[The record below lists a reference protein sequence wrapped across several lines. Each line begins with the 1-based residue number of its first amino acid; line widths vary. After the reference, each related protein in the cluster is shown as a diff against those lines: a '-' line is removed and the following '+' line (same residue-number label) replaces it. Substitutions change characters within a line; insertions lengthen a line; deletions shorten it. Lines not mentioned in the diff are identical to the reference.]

1 MAGIAAWGAY
11 VPSFRLDRKTMGKAW
26 DTPALPGERA
36 VSAGDEDSL
45 TMGVEAALA
54 CTAGRDLSKID
65 AVFFATTTSPYAEKQ
80 GAATIA
86 AVLDRPS
93 AFTADVTGSLRAG
106 TTALRQALD
115 AVAAGSAREALVV
128 AADARPA
135 EPATATEQ
143 LFGDGAAAVLVSADG
158 FVEVLSATGVTED
171 FTGPWRRTADTYVR
185 SFEPKLEAEYGY
197 SRSVRAAVKE
207 ALSRAGATP
216 DQASRLV
223 AYAPDPR
230 TLGSVAKKLGFTSEQ
245 ARDPIFTTAGNIGA
259 AHALLALAWALD
271 DAQPGEVL
279 VLVGQGDGADA
290 FVLRASSA
298 FDSASGGPRVADL
311 IASKQLL
318 PSYEGY
324 LRFRRLLPSDAS
336 DPRSSTVQYW
346 RDRRQALP
354 FEGVRCTACGVIQFP
369 ANRACVECAALDK
382 MEVVALQ
389 KRGRIFTFTLDHL
402 VGGEYLETP
411 VPRVVVDMDGGGR
424 VFFDMTDVNPA
435 EVRIGMEIELTFRRI
450 HDGAGFHN
458 YYWKARPPRTA
469 VVPA

>member
-11 VPSFRLDRKTMGKAW
+11 LPTFRLDRKTMGRAW
-26 DTPALPGERA
+26 DTPSLPGERA

-54 CTAGRDLSKID
+54 CLAGRDLDDLD

-86 AVLDRPS
+86 AVLDRPNALTS
-93 AFTADVTGSLRAG
+93 DVTGSLRAA
-106 TTALRQALD
+106 TTALRSALD
-115 AVAAGSAREALVV
+115 AVAAGTARAVLVV

-143 LFGDGAAAVLVSADG
+143 LLGDGAAAVLITADG
-158 FVEVLSATGVTED
+158 PAEIIGVAGVTED
-171 FTGPWRRTADTYVR
+171 FTGPWRRTGDNYVR
-185 SFEPKLEAEYGY
+185 SFEPKLETEYGY
-197 SRSVRAAVKE
+197 ARAVIAAAKGS
-207 ALSRAGATP
+207 LSRAGITAEQVT
-216 DQASRLV
+216 RFV

-230 TLGSVAKKLGFTSEQ
+230 TLATTAKRLGVGEV
-245 ARDPIFTTAGNIGA
+245 ARDPLFSTVGNLGA
-259 AHALLALAWALD
+259 AHTLVALAAALD
-271 DAQPGEVL
+271 GAMSGDHIVAIA
-279 VLVGQGDGADA
+279 QGDGADA
-290 FVLRASSA
+290 LVLRIGAGIDA
-298 FDSASGGPRVADL
+298 ARAPTPVADL
-311 IASKQLL
+311 IASKQMLA
-318 PSYEGY
+318 SYESF
-324 LRFRRLLPSDAS
+324 LRFRRLLPSDPS

-354 FEGVRCTACGVIQFP
+354 FEGVRCTACGVVQFP
-369 ANRACVECAALDK
+369 ANRACVECSALDK
-382 MEVVALQ
+382 MEPIKLAH
-389 KRGRIFTFTLDHL
+389 RGRIFTFTLDHL

-424 VFFDMTDVNPA
+424 VFFDMTDVNPD
-435 EVRIGMEIELTFRRI
+435 EVRIGNEIELTFRRI

-469 VVPA
+469 TVPA